1 MITDTG
7 DVLGL
12 CVIMFW
18 VEAKG
23 QNLEERGANDAVMYS
38 GNSDFEVIRMGEVDF
53 W

>member
-1 MITDTG
+1 MI
-7 DVLGL
+7 VP
-12 CVIMFW
+12 W

-23 QNLEERGANDAVMYS
+23 QKLEEREANDAVMNS